1 MERRDSTIGFLRITA
16 SQLRRLAERVPEIA
30 DELRTMAQ
38 QLEAEADDL
47 APNPKP

>member
-1 MERRDSTIGFLRITA
+1 MTVKAVVFDVGNVLYGWDPDAFLVR
-16 SQLRRLAERVPEIA
+16 QIA

>member
-1 MERRDSTIGFLRITA
+1 MERSDNTVRFLRTTA
-16 SQLRRLAERVPEIA
+16 GQLRRLAERVPEIA

-47 APNPKP
+47 ASSPKP